1 MALQINSHFNDEIRK
16 WDIVLDGE
24 VDVFTAPELRVALNN
39 NFSEKAEDMLLHL
52 DHLNYIDSTGL
63 GVMIG
68 AYARMKEKGKKITLL
83 NPRENIEK
91 LLCIT
96 SLDKIFL

>member
-1 MALQINSHFNDEIRK
+1 MALQIDSHFNEEIKK
-16 WDIVLDGE
+16 WEIVLYGE
-24 VDVFTAPELRVALNN
+24 VDILTAPDLRAALDN
-39 NFSEKAEDMLLHL
+39 NFLENAEDMLLHL

-68 AYARMKEKGKKITLL
+68 AYARMQEKGKKITLL

>member
-1 MALQINSHFNDEIRK
+1 MALQIDSHFNEKAKK
-16 WDIVLDGE
+16 WDIVLYGE
-24 VDVFTAPELRVALNN
+24 VDVLTAPDLRATLNT
-39 NFSEKAEDMLLHL
+39 NFSKNEEDMLLHL

-68 AYARMKEKGKKITLL
+68 AYTRMQEKGKKLTLL

>member
-1 MALQINSHFNDEIRK
+1 MALQIDSHFNEKIKK
-16 WDIVLDGE
+16 WDIILYGE
-24 VDVFTAPELRVALNN
+24 VDIFTAPDLRGVLEL
-39 NFSEKAEDMLLHL
+39 NFSENAQDMLLHL
-52 DHLNYIDSTGL
+52 EHLNYIDSTGL
-63 GVMIG
+63 GVLIG
-68 AYARMKEKGKKITLL
+68 AYTKMQEKGKKITLL